1 MLTGPSPSLLAP
13 PFSLPPSSPLS
24 SLLAP
29 TPSLLT
35 LAAGK
40 KKVKKAKEAVCDDDK
55 DKKQ

>member
-1 MLTGPSPSLLAP
+1 MLTGPSPSL
-13 PFSLPPSSPLS
+13 PPSSSLS

-29 TPSLLT
+29 TPSFLT